1 MKKYIVG
8 FIIGALV
15 AIAVSNL
22 VGVWQDAKLKDENA
36 GLKADIKELDLKWA
50 SLEAT
55 SNKKIADLLESIG
68 GLNGNIDS
76 LMFVN
81 SNLEEANRKREREN
95 SAISAENKKMKTEI
109 QPVLDANP
117 RVKEFV
123 SNLETINENQ
133 AKVIFTLKEQRTND
147 QSIILSW
154 SEKYIAQVRI
164 SEEYALQ
171 LSAVKDRLDKEKT
184 LTSLQGKTIQK
195 LRRQKG
201 AIGILTAVGWV
212 GLGAAI
218 LL

>member
-95 SAISAENKKMKTEI
+95 SVISAENKKMKTEI

-164 SEEYALQ
+164 SGEYALQ

>member
-1 MKKYIVG
+1 MKKYIAG

-95 SAISAENKKMKTEI
+95 SVISAENKKMKTEI

-184 LTSLQGKTIQK
+184 LTSLQGKMIQK

>member
-164 SEEYALQ
+164 SGEYALQ

>member
-95 SAISAENKKMKTEI
+95 SVISAENKKMKTEI